1 MTDHRTGTPPP
12 TRARGAGDTE
22 PPVRGFRRDKRHK
35 VLGGICAGLARRCD
49 LDPVI
54 FRIVLV
60 VLSATAG
67 VGLIFYGL
75 VWLLVPY
82 EEEEE
87 SDGRRLLTGR
97 VDGPALTAVLC
108 ALVGC
113 GLFVSMLNNGD
124 LLFFAGVLALL
135 TVGAGHW
142 SRQRGAGVQ
151 DPAAAQAV
159 ADAPPETR
167 APPVADTPSWWR
179 GPYAQ
184 GDIWVGEAPSPP
196 VYLWGP
202 GGLLSFE
209 ARYAGLA
216 HGRKRPRID
225 PDAGSGEPDTGF
237 LPPDWREQLARSS
250 DGSHEGASPATEGE
264 ERRRP
269 RRIGGLVFLLA
280 LVAGALGAGVGWAD
294 RPLGTSLVV
303 GFSLALAVFG
313 LGIAV
318 SAFLGRLSAGSILL
332 ALVTTGLLI
341 GASALPKDISGDWV
355 RGDWRPTTVAQV
367 RPVYSI
373 GSGSGRLD
381 LRGLAF
387 GEDTV
392 VRTRAEAG
400 AGRLEVLV
408 PPGTRVKLD
417 VDVGLGDIQ
426 LPGERADRLEVTPG
440 QERDVTLPPRAGAAR
455 TGTLVLRMHVGVG
468 QAVVNRAP

>member
-1 MTDHRTGTPPP
+1 MTDHRTGAPPHS
-12 TRARGAGDTE
+12 RARGAGDTE

-35 VLGGICAGLARRCD
+35 VLGGVCAGLARRCD

-54 FRIVLV
+54 FRVVLV

-75 VWLLVPY
+75 AWLLVPY
-82 EEEEE
+82 ENEEE

-142 SRQRGAGVQ
+142 SQQRGVGGQ

-179 GPYAQ
+179 APYAK

-202 GGLLSFE
+202 GGLVPSE
-209 ARYAGLA
+209 IRYAGLTR
-216 HGRKRPRID
+216 GRKRPRID
-225 PDAGSGEPDTGF
+225 PGAESGEPDTGF
-237 LPPDWREQLARSS
+237 LPPDWRERFARSS
-250 DGSHEGASPATEGE
+250 DGPHGGAGPDYEGGK
-264 ERRRP
+264 RRRP
-269 RRIGGLVFLLA
+269 RRIGDLVLLLA
-280 LVAGALGAGVGWAD
+280 LVAGGLGTRVGWED
-294 RPLGTSLVV
+294 RPLGTSLAV
-303 GFSLALAVFG
+303 GLSLALAVFG
-313 LGIAV
+313 LGIAA
-318 SAFLGRLSAGSILL
+318 SAFLGRLSVGSILL
-332 ALVTTGLLI
+332 ALMTTGLLI

-355 RGDWRPTTVAQV
+355 RGDWRPTTVAEV
-367 RPVYSI
+367 RPLYSI

-381 LRGLAF
+381 LRGLPF
-387 GEDTV
+387 GADTV

-417 VDVGLGDIQ
+417 VDVGLGDIR
-426 LPGERADRLEVTPG
+426 LPGERADQLELTPG
-440 QERDVTLPPRAGAAR
+440 EERNVTLPPRAGAAR
-455 TGTLVLRMHVGVG
+455 SGTLVLRMHVGVG